1 MQGRTVL
8 AIAHRVST
16 LAALDRIIVLDNG
29 RIVEDGSPGEL
40 LRSGGAFHDLWR
52 LQAEGF
58 VQGQERAVAA

>member
-16 LAALDRIIVLDNG
+16 LAALDRIIVLDSG
-29 RIVEDGSPGEL
+29 RIVEDGSPSEL
-40 LRSGGAFHDLWR
+40 LRSGGAFHHLWR

-58 VQGQERAVAA
+58 VQQQERPAAA